1 MTPYEELA
9 ARKLQK
15 WQLEMQQH
23 ASFTAKVSGN
33 IQNRINRAI
42 PERVHDV
49 ITTSIR
55 QMTRAVF
62 YGADVINPKPLQHAS
77 LRVREHRVMGRIKF
91 YRNAATAEGAVT
103 GAGGILLG
111 LADFPLWLALK
122 MKLLFEIAALYGF
135 DVRDYRERL
144 YMLHIFQLTFS
155 NQDQRKKVYQHLVS
169 WEDYLQSLPQDINAF
184 DWRTFQQDYRDYID
198 IAKLIQLIPGIGAV
212 AGAYVNHRLTGKLG
226 EFAMNAY
233 RLRLIPGTD
242 RATY

>member
-1 MTPYEELA
+1 MTIYEEQA

-23 ASFTAKVSGN
+23 ASFTSKVSSN
-33 IQNRINRAI
+33 IQGRINRAI
-42 PERVHDV
+42 PEKVHEV

-62 YGADVINPKPLQHAS
+62 YGADFINPKPLLQAS

-122 MKLLFEIAALYGF
+122 MKLLFEIAALYGY

-144 YMLHIFQLTFS
+144 YILHIFQLTFS

-169 WEDYLQSLPQDINAF
+169 WDDYLQSLPQDINAF

-233 RLRLIPGTD
+233 RLRLIRGIDP
-242 RATY
+242 ATC